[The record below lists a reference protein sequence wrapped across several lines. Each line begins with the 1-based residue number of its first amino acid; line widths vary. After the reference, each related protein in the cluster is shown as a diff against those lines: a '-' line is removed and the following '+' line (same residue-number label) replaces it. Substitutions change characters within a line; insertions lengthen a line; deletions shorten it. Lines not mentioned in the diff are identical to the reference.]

1 MLISG
6 SKLSFGNELPQ
17 TELPDLL
24 CDFGKLL
31 PSAGAPAALVHL
43 VVAGGPRDGEW
54 SFLRTPCFC

>member
-31 PSAGAPAALVHL
+31 PSAEAPRSSGAP
-43 VVAGGPRDGEW
+43 GGGGWTEGW
-54 SFLRTPCFC
+54 